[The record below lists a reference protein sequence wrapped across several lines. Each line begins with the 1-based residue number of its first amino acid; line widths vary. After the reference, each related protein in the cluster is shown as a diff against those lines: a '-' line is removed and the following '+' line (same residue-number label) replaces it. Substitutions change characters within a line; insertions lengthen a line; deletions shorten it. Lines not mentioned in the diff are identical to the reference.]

1 MLPKAKNVTG
11 NNHTKLNHAKLNH
24 TEDKNKEIFETMPVP
39 KALAT
44 LAIPTIIG
52 QLVVLIYNLA
62 DTFYIGRTNNP
73 LMVAGASLI
82 LPVYNICISIAG
94 LAGVGGGTLISRL
107 LGAGNEAEAKRV
119 SAFSF
124 YLSIG
129 LSLFFSIAVMCF
141 MHPLL
146 MALGAS
152 GDTYDYARQYAF
164 CVIVLG
170 ALPTVMSVTMSNLL
184 RSVSCA
190 KQAGFG
196 VSMGGIINI
205 FLDPIF
211 MFVLFPAGM
220 ETAAAGIATMCSN
233 MIVCIYY
240 LVIILRL
247 RDSTVLTFSMRSGLP
262 EMKSIYSILFVGIPA
277 SLATLLFDLAY
288 VVIDK
293 LATGYGDIP
302 LAAVG
307 IVLKAERLPLNV
319 GIGLC
324 QGMMPIAAY
333 NYTSGN
339 HERMKKAVSLS
350 RIAGLVIAALSIVMY
365 ESFAGNILRFFINDA
380 QTIQI
385 GANFLRV
392 RCLATPFMFMCF
404 HLVNLFQAVGKGNH
418 ALFLAVVR
426 WAVFNIPMLFLF
438 NAVFGMYGIVCTQMI
453 ADICTAVVSFYVYHR
468 FERSIAVN

>member
-1 MLPKAKNVTG
+1 MQKT
-11 NNHTKLNHAKLNH
+11 
-24 TEDKNKEIFETMPVP
+24 DNKEIFETMPIGR
-39 KALAT
+39 ALAT

-82 LPVYNICISIAG
+82 LPVYNICVSIAG
-94 LAGVGGGTLISRL
+94 LAGTGGGTLISRL
-107 LGAGNEAEAKRV
+107 LGAGKEGEARRV

-129 LSLFFSIAVMCF
+129 LSLLFSAGMACF

-146 MALGAS
+146 NILGAS
-152 GDTYDYARQYAF
+152 GDTYGYARQYAF

-170 ALPTVMSVTMSNLL
+170 ALPTVMSVTMANLL

-211 MFVLFPAGM
+211 MFVLFPKGM

-233 MIVCIYY
+233 IIVCVYY
-240 LVIILRL
+240 LAVILRM
-247 RDSTVLTFSMRSGLP
+247 RESTILTFSIRAGMP
-262 EMKSIYSILFVGIPA
+262 ERKSIGSIFFVGIPA
-277 SLATLLFDLAY
+277 ALATLLFDLAY

-302 LAAVG
+302 LAAIG

-333 NYTSGN
+333 NYSSGN
-339 HERMKKAVSLS
+339 HQRMKRVVSLS
-350 RIAGLVIAALSIVMY
+350 RIVGLVIAAISIVLY
-365 ESFAGNILRFFINDA
+365 EMFAVQILRFFINDGE
-380 QTIQI
+380 TVRI

-392 RCLATPFMFMCF
+392 RCLATPFMFMSF
-404 HLVNLFQAVGKGNH
+404 HLVNLFQAVGKGNK
-418 ALFLAVVR
+418 AMLLAAVR
-426 WAVFNIPMLFLF
+426 WAVFNIPMLYVF
-438 NAVFGMYGIVCTQMI
+438 NAIFGMYGIVCTQMI
-453 ADICTAVVSFYVYHR
+453 ADLCTVAVSFYVYR
-468 FERSIAVN
+468 QFVKSIAGKEKQAI

>member
-1 MLPKAKNVTG
+1 MEN
-11 NNHTKLNHAKLNH
+11 
-24 TEDKNKEIFETMPVP
+24 KNKEIFESVP
-39 KALAT
+39 IPRALAT

-52 QLVVLIYNLA
+52 QLVVLIYSLA

-107 LGAGNEAEAKRV
+107 LGAGKEREARKV
-119 SAFSF
+119 SSFSF
-124 YLSIG
+124 YLSMG
-129 LSLFFSIAVMCF
+129 LSLCFSAGMALF

-146 MALGAS
+146 GALGAS
-152 GDTYDYARQYAF
+152 GETYAYARQYAF

-170 ALPTVMSVTMSNLL
+170 ALPTVLSITLSNLL

-196 VSMGGIINI
+196 VSMGGVINI
-205 FLDPIF
+205 FLDPLF

-233 MIVCIYY
+233 ILVCVYY
-240 LVIILRL
+240 LAVFRRMGGQRL
-247 RDSTVLTFSMRSGLP
+247 LSLSPMAGVPEKKEIRAIFS
-262 EMKSIYSILFVGIPA
+262 VGIPA
-277 SLATLLFDLAY
+277 ALATLLFDLAY

-293 LATGYGDIP
+293 LAASYGDIP

-333 NYTSGN
+333 NYSSGN
-339 HERMKKAVSLS
+339 YQRMKQVVSFS
-350 RIAGLVIAALSIVMY
+350 RLVGLVIGAASIVMY
-365 ESFAGNILRFFINDA
+365 ELFAVQILQFFIQDPE
-380 QTIQI
+380 TVGI
-385 GANFLRV
+385 GADFLRI

-404 HLVNLFQAVGKGNH
+404 HLVNLFQAVGKGSS

-426 WAVFNIPMLFLF
+426 WAVFNIPILFLF
-438 NAVFGMYGIVCTQMI
+438 NQVFGMYGIVCTQI
-453 ADICTAVVSFYVYHR
+453 VADICTVMVSFYVYR
-468 FERSIAVN
+468 QFVKTCRDFCT

>member
-1 MLPKAKNVTG
+1 MLEKN
-11 NNHTKLNHAKLNH
+11 
-24 TEDKNKEIFETMPVP
+24 NKEIFESVPIP

-44 LAIPTIIG
+44 LAVPTIIG
-52 QLVVLIYNLA
+52 QLVVLIYSLA

-107 LGAGNEAEAKRV
+107 LGAGKEGQARKV
-119 SAFSF
+119 SAFSV
-124 YLSIG
+124 YLSVV
-129 LSLFFSIAVMCF
+129 LSLAFSAGTAFFMR
-141 MHPLL
+141 PLL
-146 MALGAS
+146 ALLGAS
-152 GDTYDYARQYAF
+152 GDTYTYARQYAF

-170 ALPTVMSVTMSNLL
+170 ALPTVMSVALSNLL

-196 VSMGGIINI
+196 VSMGGVINI
-205 FLDPIF
+205 FLDPLF

-233 MIVCIYY
+233 IIVCVYY
-240 LVIILRL
+240 LAVIWRMRGGKILSLSPWEGIPEKKEIR
-247 RDSTVLTFSMRSGLP
+247 SIFS
-262 EMKSIYSILFVGIPA
+262 VGIPA
-277 SLATLLFDLAY
+277 ALATLLFDLAY

-293 LATGYGDIP
+293 LAAGYGDIP

-333 NYTSGN
+333 NYSSGN
-339 HERMKKAVSLS
+339 HQRMKQAVSLS
-350 RIAGLVIAALSIVMY
+350 RAVGLVIGAASIIMY
-365 ESFAGNILRFFINDA
+365 EIFAEHILRFFINDP
-380 QTIQI
+380 QTVVI
-385 GANFLRV
+385 GANFLRI

-404 HLVNLFQAVGKGNH
+404 HPVNLFQAVGKGRQ

-426 WAVFNIPMLFLF
+426 WAVFNIPILFLF
-438 NAVFGMYGIVCTQMI
+438 NGIFGMYGIVCTQI
-453 ADICTAVVSFYVYHR
+453 VADICTVAVSFSVYGR
-468 FERSIAVN
+468 FARSLVRVQA

>member
-1 MLPKAKNVTG
+1 MTAKAKNAAE
-11 NNHTKLNHAKLNH
+11 N
-24 TEDKNKEIFETMPVP
+24 NKEIFETMPIP
-39 KALAT
+39 RALAT

-52 QLVVLIYNLA
+52 QLVVLIYSLA

-107 LGAGNEAEAKRV
+107 LGAGREEEARKV

-129 LSLFFSIAVMCF
+129 LSLFFSIGVMGL

-152 GDTYDYARQYAF
+152 QDTYAYARQYAF

-205 FLDPIF
+205 FLDPVF

-233 MIVCIYY
+233 VIVCIYY
-240 LVIILRL
+240 LIVILRL
-247 RDSTVLTFSMRSGLP
+247 RKSTTLTFSPRAGMP
-262 EMKSIYSILFVGIPA
+262 ERKSVYSIFSVGIPA
-277 SLATLLFDLAY
+277 ALATLLFDLAY

-302 LAAVG
+302 LAAIG

-324 QGMMPIAAY
+324 QGMMPLAAY

-350 RIAGLVIAALSIVMY
+350 RIVGLVIAAVSIVMY
-365 ESFAGNILRFFINDA
+365 EIFAGNILQFFINEE
-380 QTIQI
+380 QTIRI

-404 HLVNLFQAVGKGNH
+404 HLVNLFQAVGKGNN
-418 ALFLAVVR
+418 ALLLAVIR
-426 WAVFNIPMLFLF
+426 WAVFNIPLLFLF

-453 ADICTAVVSFYVYHR
+453 ADICTAAVSFYVYHR
-468 FERSIAVN
+468 FVQSIAGAGQRA

>member
-1 MLPKAKNVTG
+1 MLEKN
-11 NNHTKLNHAKLNH
+11 
-24 TEDKNKEIFETMPVP
+24 NKEIFESVPIP

-52 QLVVLIYNLA
+52 QLVVLIYSLA

-107 LGAGNEAEAKRV
+107 LGAGKEGQARKV
-119 SAFSF
+119 SAFSV
-124 YLSIG
+124 YLSVV
-129 LSLFFSIAVMCF
+129 LSLAFSAGTALF

-146 MALGAS
+146 ALLGAS
-152 GDTYDYARQYAF
+152 GDTYTYARQYAF

-170 ALPTVMSVTMSNLL
+170 ALPTVMSVALSNLL

-196 VSMGGIINI
+196 VSMGGVINI
-205 FLDPIF
+205 FLDPLF

-233 MIVCIYY
+233 IIVCVYY
-240 LVIILRL
+240 LAVIWKMRGGKILSLSPWEGVPEKKEIR
-247 RDSTVLTFSMRSGLP
+247 SIFS
-262 EMKSIYSILFVGIPA
+262 VGIPA
-277 SLATLLFDLAY
+277 ALATLLFDLAY

-293 LATGYGDIP
+293 LAAGYGDIP

-333 NYTSGN
+333 NYSSGN
-339 HERMKKAVSLS
+339 HQRMKQAVSFS
-350 RIAGLVIAALSIVMY
+350 RAVGLVIGAASIVMY
-365 ESFAGNILRFFINDA
+365 EIFAEHILRFFINDP
-380 QTIQI
+380 QTVVI
-385 GANFLRV
+385 GANFLRI

-404 HLVNLFQAVGKGNH
+404 HLVNLFQAVGKGRQ

-426 WAVFNIPMLFLF
+426 WAVFNIPILFLF
-438 NAVFGMYGIVCTQMI
+438 NGIFGMYGIVCTQI
-453 ADICTAVVSFYVYHR
+453 VADICTVAVSFYVYGR
-468 FERSIAVN
+468 FARSLAKMQA